1 MAVFSQA
8 GCKHLVA
15 YNLDIGDECV
25 GVDMTDGQGLSIR
38 CSPTLS
44 LSSPATLSLQHRPWY
59 LAL

>member
-38 CSPTLS
+38 CSP
-44 LSSPATLSLQHRPWY
+44 SSCII
-59 LAL
+59 